1 MATLNIT
8 KTWVTGEVL
17 TADDLNNAFG
27 QIEDLINTTGLDPAN
42 LNKSLALNSMSWHFD
57 GIGGGT
63 SHDIRVRVPSGF
75 TYEYVELSVYSV
87 TFSGGSP
94 VVEVDFNNGS
104 TALLSGALTLSA
116 AGGNE
121 VTTFLQD
128 SATNGDVLQITVEN
142 TGSGNANDVTVVLTV
157 KAELTD

>member
-8 KTWVTGEVL
+8 KTWNTGDVL
-17 TADDLNNAFG
+17 TAADLNGAF
-27 QIEDLINTTGLDPAN
+27 QDVEDFINTTKLDPSN

-57 GIGGGT
+57 GISAGVT
-63 SHDIRVRVPSGF
+63 HDIRVRVPSGF

-87 TFSGGSP
+87 TFSGGTP
-94 VVEVDFNNGS
+94 AVEVDFNNGA

-121 VTTFLQD
+121 VTTFNEE

-142 TGSGNANDVTVVLTV
+142 TGTGNANDVTVVLTV
-157 KAELTD
+157 KSELTD

>member
-8 KTWVTGEVL
+8 KMWNTGEVL
-17 TADDLNNAFG
+17 TAADLNGAF
-27 QIEDLINTTGLDPAN
+27 QDVEDFINTTKLDPDN

-87 TFSGGSP
+87 SFSGGSP
-94 VVEVDFNNGS
+94 IVEVDFNNGA
-104 TALLSGALTLSA
+104 TVLLSSALTLSA

-121 VTTFLQD
+121 VTTFNEE
-128 SATNGDVLQITVEN
+128 SATNGDVLQVTVEN

-157 KAELTD
+157 KSELTD